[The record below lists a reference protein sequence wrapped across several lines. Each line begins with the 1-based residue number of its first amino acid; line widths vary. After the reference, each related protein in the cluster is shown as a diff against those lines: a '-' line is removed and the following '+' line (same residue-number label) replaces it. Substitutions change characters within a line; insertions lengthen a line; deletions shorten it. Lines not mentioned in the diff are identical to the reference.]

1 MWQAVRTIG
10 IDYRKKLVIT
20 FILVALE
27 NILFLIYPMFGGF
40 AINAVMQGHVWQ
52 ALTYALL
59 VLFMWLIGAARRSV
73 DTRTFARIYSEIA
86 VPVIV
91 KQRFQG
97 QSSSSISARV
107 ALSREFVD
115 FFEMHLPTA
124 ITSLVSIF
132 GACLMLLISE
142 FWIGVMT
149 VVILAVFS
157 LLLPGF
163 TRISGR
169 LYLALNDRLERDV
182 DMINYA
188 SENGLRK
195 HYGLIAYLRIKI
207 SNREAVG
214 YLCIGIAMSI
224 LFAFSF
230 AWLTLYGYG
239 SAGHIYS
246 ITTYLWMFAMSL
258 DDVPRLVESYSNLK
272 DVANRVYIERV
283 PS

>member
-1 MWQAVRTIG
+1 
-10 IDYRKKLVIT
+10 
-20 FILVALE
+20 
-27 NILFLIYPMFGGF
+27 
-40 AINAVMQGHVWQ
+40 
-52 ALTYALL
+52 
-59 VLFMWLIGAARRSV
+59 
-73 DTRTFARIYSEIA
+73 
-86 VPVIV
+86 
-91 KQRFQG
+91 
-97 QSSSSISARV
+97 
-107 ALSREFVD
+107 
-115 FFEMHLPTA
+115 
-124 ITSLVSIF
+124 
-132 GACLMLLISE
+132 
-142 FWIGVMT
+142 MT
-149 VVILAVFS
+149 VVILVVFS

-182 DMINYA
+182 DMIGYA

-230 AWLTLYGYG
+230 AWLTRYGYG